1 MEELVA
7 SKPSGVDY
15 QAMQV
20 SDVVFSDLDG
30 NVVEGDLRPSSDL
43 KAHLVPYKY
52 FSTIGEVVHIHSIYT
67 TVWVQAGRSIPAL
80 GTIHSDYF
88 HGPVPV
94 TEPLRDEEI
103 EGDYVLNTGLA
114 ICRRLAGGDPLAT
127 PAVQMAGHAP
137 FCWEATAA
145 DVAIMRSCLGRWRA
159 WLATLHHSTRRLQ
172 AFRRLFLIGTTFVS
186 MARRQLMVK
195 NESRGS
201 GRMNSGITSG
211 CMYVY

>member
-88 HGPVPV
+88 HGAVPV
-94 TEPLRDEEI
+94 TEPLRDEGI
-103 EGDYVLNTGLA
+103 EGDNVLNTGMA
-114 ICRRLAGGDPLAT
+114 ICRRLAGESTGDSGRADGWPRSILL
-127 PAVQMAGHAP
+127 GSHCRRCRHHAIVP
-137 FCWEATAA
+137 GK
-145 DVAIMRSCLGRWRA
+145 VAC
-159 WLATLHHSTRRLQ
+159 
-172 AFRRLFLIGTTFVS
+172 
-186 MARRQLMVK
+186 MARYT
-195 NESRGS
+195 
-201 GRMNSGITSG
+201 TSLNPETASVSQALLDRYYFRKHG
-211 CMYVY
+211 PKATYGQE